1 MDGQTALA
9 SEVGCPPSGSQCQ
22 TFASRQLCHNAP
34 SVPLT
39 KASTRP
45 APQEQLAGAV
55 DNTPPC
61 EDQPVQAAGRTGAG
75 AVVGA
80 GVGVGLGVG
89 VGGDVGGGVG
99 GGGGGGVGGGV
110 GVGG

>member
-1 MDGQTALA
+1 
-9 SEVGCPPSGSQCQ
+9 
-22 TFASRQLCHNAP
+22 
-34 SVPLT
+34 
-39 KASTRP
+39 STRP

-80 GVGVGLGVG
+80 GVGLGVG
-89 VGGDVGGGVG
+89 VGVDVGD
-99 GGGGGGVGGGV
+99 GV
-110 GVGG
+110 GVGVGDGVGVGVGVGAGFASWAKIVKRFFAGATSDAWAAASPVTW